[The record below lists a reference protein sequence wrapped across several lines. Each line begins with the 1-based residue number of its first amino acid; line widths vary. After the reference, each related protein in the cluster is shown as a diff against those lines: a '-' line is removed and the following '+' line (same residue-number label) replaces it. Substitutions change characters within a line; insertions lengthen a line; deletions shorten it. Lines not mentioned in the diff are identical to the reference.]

1 MKAKNARSDRMS
13 KRNTL
18 RHVLHVGVWLAAVGL
33 VVWLFYQRGQ
43 QFQVA
48 GIAQGQTRN
57 VALNCAGRITDMR
70 VALFDPVAAGQVVA
84 VVDTV
89 LDNEREE
96 EVLRAQLKTIS
107 AKIEQ
112 LVAQLV
118 PIQDDLLASQVD
130 REVNRISDLRQ
141 FTLDVETARLRILQ
155 LKAELASDRMTLADL
170 AGELKITEDLVAKKA
185 VAPYELDKAK
195 AQYDALAQT
204 IDENAKLLQE
214 AEAHYEQT
222 QKRLDNYTSHEP
234 FTPSPEN
241 ALEPTRK
248 EITVQERLMQE
259 ITAQLTAI
267 DERRALELKAPVGGV
282 VSQVWHATGEAV
294 KAGDP
299 ILTIAVTQPV
309 EVVGYAT
316 QGQLDRVRENM
327 VVEIVKVSGRIRS
340 VESRVTYVGPG
351 VEQMPARLWRNPN
364 TPQYGRPFK
373 VKLPPELGVI
383 PGEVVGIKGL

>member
-1 MKAKNARSDRMS
+1 MKAKNARSDHMT

-18 RHVLHVGVWLAAVGL
+18 RHALHVGVWLAAVVL
-33 VVWLFYQRGQ
+33 VAYLFYQRGQ
-43 QFQVA
+43 RFQVI
-48 GIAQGQTRN
+48 GIAEGQVRQ
-57 VALNCAGRITDMR
+57 VATNCAGRITDLR
-70 VALFDPVAAGQVVA
+70 VELFDHVTAGQVVA

-96 EVLRAQLKTIS
+96 EILRAQLKTIS

-155 LKAELASDRMTLADL
+155 LKAQLAADRMTLADL
-170 AGELKITEDLVAKKA
+170 AGELKITEDLVAKEA
-185 VAPYELDKAK
+185 VAPYELEKAK
-195 AQYDALAQT
+195 AQYDALAQN
-204 IDENAKLLQE
+204 IDENAGLLQE
-214 AEAHYEQT
+214 AETHQEQA
-222 QKRLDNYTSHEP
+222 QERLDSYTSREP

-248 EITVQERLMQE
+248 EIAVQERLMQE
-259 ITAQLTAI
+259 ITARLSAI
-267 DERRALELKAPVGGV
+267 DERRSLELTAPVDGV
-282 VSQVWHATGEAV
+282 VSQVLHAAGEAV

-299 ILTIAVTQPV
+299 ILIIAVTRPM
-309 EVVGYAT
+309 EVVGYAM

-327 VVEIVKVSGRIRS
+327 VVEIVKVGDRMQSA
-340 VESRVTYVGPG
+340 ESRITYVGPV
-351 VEQMPARLWRNPN
+351 VEQLPAQLWQNP
-364 TPQYGRPFK
+364 TMPQYGRPFK